1 MSGTSYEEIRKQR
14 LAEQADSTRSKILEA
29 AARVLS
35 RDGFHGSTVRGIA
48 REAGYTASSL
58 YTYFPNKEAIFEALR
73 EWLVERGCQ
82 AFETPVPASLTLV
95 QKLELITHRIV
106 EVTTQ
111 ELDGAALPH
120 LVVKAQLPDETFQDH
135 IEWSRVF
142 MQRITVWME
151 THATAE
157 ELGGHTPADIAHVY
171 VGLLQAMATRAA
183 LEDGTPSRER
193 LEELLGCALMYT
205 KAILQTPPNGS

>member
-14 LAEQADSTRSKILEA
+14 RAEQADSTRSKILEA

-82 AFETPVPASLTLV
+82 AFDAPVPASLTLI
-95 QKLELITHRIV
+95 QKLELITQRIV
-106 EVTTQ
+106 EVTTR
-111 ELDGAALPH
+111 ELDGAVLPH
-120 LVVKAQLPDETFQDH
+120 LVVKAQLPDETFADH
-135 IEWSRVF
+135 IEGTRVF
-142 MQRITVWME
+142 MDRITAWME
-151 THATAE
+151 EHATAK

-171 VGLLQAMATRAA
+171 VGMLQAMATRAS
-183 LEDGTPSRER
+183 LEQTSPSRER
-193 LEELLGCALMYT
+193 LEALLGNALRYT
-205 KAILQTPPNGS
+205 RAILQTPPGC